1 VHRQGGRRILGEQG
15 SHRSYAALEDPFHI
29 TVSVKNGSD
38 LQWFR
43 LGPIDD
49 QIRVDGEKF
58 HIFVGK
64 VLPTVTGTGGSREKG
79 YFLADGG
86 FNAVRNCEAGLF
98 FDVTPDFDEIERSL
112 RRKNK
117 AHAHLGLAFQIRQVS
132 IQLIFRDSFAAVE
145 LLDAAPNLCV
155 DCFPVLQEP
164 TILFFLGLQQTE
176 QDFLD
181 AARAG
186 CLKLFLDSGL
196 KGRIVDFDVH
206 GCTLQKGIGAS
217 PYRI

>member
-1 VHRQGGRRILGEQG
+1 MVSSGADRRSTKSRRGKISHLRRSSPSDCGRHR
-15 SHRSYAALEDPFHI
+15 
-29 TVSVKNGSD
+29 
-38 LQWFR
+38 
-43 LGPIDD
+43 
-49 QIRVDGEKF
+49 
-58 HIFVGK
+58 
-64 VLPTVTGTGGSREKG
+64 GSREKD

-98 FDVTPDFDEIERSL
+98 FDVTPDLDEIERSL
-112 RRKNK
+112 RGKNK

-132 IQLIFRDSFAAVE
+132 IQLILRDSFAAVE

-186 CLKLFLDSGL
+186 VRATNFLPSAPSANNS
-196 KGRIVDFDVH
+196 KSIP
-206 GCTLQKGIGAS
+206 T
-217 PYRI
+217 